1 MPNYTHVWNTHQI
14 VSRLHIEHCSTKF
27 EQNAVLSWILEKMD
41 KTKSK
46 HTGTQNKKIVV
57 KSMKLQNGYHI
68 PATHTHCAQENL
80 HNSRAHNW
88 SLIRSHAYK
97 TKMHHVF
104 HTNEMKRRERTNFQ
118 FIRWISLLQ
127 SRAKRVRCRFVCA
140 MCVRIVCIGGNN
152 ARRIYRHLYK
162 LWYVGTMNWYMCCIV
177 GGLPRPWH

>member
-118 FIRWISLLQ
+118 FPVYPMNFSIAEQSKESSLPV
-127 SRAKRVRCRFVCA
+127 RVCDVRTY
-140 MCVRIVCIGGNN
+140 CVHWR
-152 ARRIYRHLYK
+152 
-162 LWYVGTMNWYMCCIV
+162 
-177 GGLPRPWH
+177 